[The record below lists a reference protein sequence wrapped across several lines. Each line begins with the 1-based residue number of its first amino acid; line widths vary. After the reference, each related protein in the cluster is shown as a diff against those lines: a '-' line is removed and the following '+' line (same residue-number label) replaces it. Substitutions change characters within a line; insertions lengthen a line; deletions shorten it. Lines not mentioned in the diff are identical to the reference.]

1 MNNVLL
7 ILRCEFVSL
16 AMLAFVFMYSIVYR
30 KEENKRFTKICL
42 LAIINVAFDG
52 ITVYTVNKCLTINPN
67 INLVAH
73 WFFYITSILF
83 TYTYMCYIFTLLL
96 SLNKYK
102 KIRLFL
108 FIPTAIYII
117 ILPFLDVVY
126 LKGPGTYYSMG
137 SAVKIGYAIA
147 FYYLA
152 SALVYMLMSIK
163 KAEKIVITIL
173 LPATVFAVALLIFQV
188 FVTDFLFTG
197 AVVTTITVAIFFA
210 IENPA
215 AHYMKRAYID
225 FDTGVK
231 NRNCYDEDVK
241 KLNKIYFESDNQ
253 DNVGCV
259 VCDLNGLKSVN
270 DNFGHIVGD
279 EMIRT
284 AAQVISSNFKSAN
297 SVYRIGG
304 DEFVAIYKGEFVEN
318 MNKEIEQLQSACEN
332 HHNEHFPLGIATG
345 VADREE
351 SAVKEFSEL
360 VIIADKRMYEN
371 KMIMKSQT

>member
-117 ILPFLDVVY
+117 ILPFL
-126 LKGPGTYYSMG
+126 
-137 SAVKIGYAIA
+137 
-147 FYYLA
+147 
-152 SALVYMLMSIK
+152 
-163 KAEKIVITIL
+163 
-173 LPATVFAVALLIFQV
+173 
-188 FVTDFLFTG
+188 
-197 AVVTTITVAIFFA
+197 
-210 IENPA
+210 
-215 AHYMKRAYID
+215 
-225 FDTGVK
+225 
-231 NRNCYDEDVK
+231 
-241 KLNKIYFESDNQ
+241 
-253 DNVGCV
+253 
-259 VCDLNGLKSVN
+259 
-270 DNFGHIVGD
+270 
-279 EMIRT
+279 
-284 AAQVISSNFKSAN
+284 
-297 SVYRIGG
+297 
-304 DEFVAIYKGEFVEN
+304 
-318 MNKEIEQLQSACEN
+318 
-332 HHNEHFPLGIATG
+332 
-345 VADREE
+345 
-351 SAVKEFSEL
+351 
-360 VIIADKRMYEN
+360 
-371 KMIMKSQT
+371 